1 MRFVRYSLL
10 ALTVLISSTITTG
23 ARAQEREYLS
33 SPEAKSMSARA
44 ASNQAGQYE
53 YKYQHRLAR
62 LRRLQQIAQE
72 NNNKERLERLDQLY
86 DKLESKRRRHVD
98 ARRDHLPPKTR
109 DRLHDRLK
117 SKRAENVRHGVIER
131 HQDRHELR
139 DTFVKN
145 HRQAAAER
153 RDNHRQNAAERRD
166 DHRQAGIQRR
176 ENHRDAA
183 QQRRARHQE
192 ARQEKQEKHHK
203 AVKRNRGDRVD
214 RGERQHRQRNNREA
228 SYDARQNQHG
238 RRGENVESHRDQ
250 NRRDPSSM
258 RDRRSLSGNRHL
270 ETRNNDLKQSRRNPK
285 SRYRKPLSKKPAHN
299 FQSRHT
305 FDDEIRRTITSKNA
319 NAEFERLIRE
329 IEGGS

>member
-10 ALTVLISSTITTG
+10 AFTVLISSTITTG
-23 ARAQEREYLS
+23 ARAQEREHLS
-33 SPEAKSMSARA
+33 SPEAKSMPARA
-44 ASNQAGQYE
+44 AVNQAGQYE

-117 SKRAENVRHGVIER
+117 SKRAENVRQGVIER

-153 RDNHRQNAAERRD
+153 RD
-166 DHRQAGIQRR
+166 
-176 ENHRDAA
+176 
-183 QQRRARHQE
+183 
-192 ARQEKQEKHHK
+192 
-203 AVKRNRGDRVD
+203 
-214 RGERQHRQRNNREA
+214 
-228 SYDARQNQHG
+228 
-238 RRGENVESHRDQ
+238 
-250 NRRDPSSM
+250 
-258 RDRRSLSGNRHL
+258 
-270 ETRNNDLKQSRRNPK
+270 
-285 SRYRKPLSKKPAHN
+285 
-299 FQSRHT
+299 
-305 FDDEIRRTITSKNA
+305 
-319 NAEFERLIRE
+319 
-329 IEGGS
+329 